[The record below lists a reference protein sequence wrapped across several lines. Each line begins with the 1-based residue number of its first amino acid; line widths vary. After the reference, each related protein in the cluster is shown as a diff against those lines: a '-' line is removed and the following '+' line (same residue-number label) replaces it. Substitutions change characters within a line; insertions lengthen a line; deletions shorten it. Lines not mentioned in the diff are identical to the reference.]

1 MGTVRGR
8 EGSLAG
14 EREVYRGGS
23 DPCLTNLSLS
33 VSAPWTKVNGPHPHL
48 ASPPSVSFSRR
59 QPPPAHTRKHTGFG
73 NASER
78 DCFGW
83 VYIGELEK
91 KKKNLMD

>member
-8 EGSLAG
+8 ERSRAG
-14 EREVYRGGS
+14 EREVYSGGS

-48 ASPPSVSFSRR
+48 ASPPSVSFPPR
-59 QPPPAHTRKHTGFG
+59 QPPPAHTRKHKGFG

-78 DCFGW
+78 DCLGGC
-83 VYIGELEK
+83 ILENCKK